1 MGITSALYFGYTEKE
16 VETKEIVTPFG
27 QVSVYLHNQ
36 KIKFHYT
43 TKKHIFKNGISAN
56 IHRIAIDTMQY
67 QLHDEFDVRVG
78 NVDGFEYY
86 DSDEHTVMCEFHDKK
101 YSMAV
106 IGYDIDYDFE
116 RDCFI
121 EDAFTFRTDA
131 ENYGMNY
138 KIVRDPTSFIKNNI
152 IYTWIV
158 FLPISDA
165 YDAADLIDIELV

>member
-1 MGITSALYFGYTEKE
+1 MGITSTLYFGYTEKE

-86 DSDEHTVMCEFHDKK
+86 DSNEHTVMCEFHDKK
-101 YSMAV
+101 YSIAV
-106 IGYDIDYDFE
+106 IGYDSDYDFE

-121 EDAFTFRTDA
+121 EDAFTFRTDS

>member
-1 MGITSALYFGYTEKE
+1 M
-16 VETKEIVTPFG
+16 
-27 QVSVYLHNQ
+27 VSLQ
-36 KIKFHYT
+36 
-43 TKKHIFKNGISAN
+43 IS
-56 IHRIAIDTMQY
+56 IELRLDTMQY

-101 YSMAV
+101 YSIAV
-106 IGYDIDYDFE
+106 IGYDSDYDFE

-121 EDAFTFRTDA
+121 EDAFTFSTDA